1 MRYDSI
7 HSSPLL
13 VVFNLRWSL
22 SLSLSFSLMN
32 GPVYTS
38 IHAFTRKRISKGNRE
53 EINGAVK
60 RMIYTRLRKFK
71 CFLQDVQDVHSGGGC
86 LISIR
91 RHPPRR
97 PRRRPLWLVH
107 DFLSLARAPL
117 LLLFIHALR
126 SVLSLLSDRATHG
139 VNVIPFEGGGEERER
154 RKSRREREKGK
165 KKSTKLGLSG
175 GKTGN

>member
-7 HSSPLL
+7 IVRSPLL

-22 SLSLSFSLMN
+22 SLSLSRLMN
-32 GPVYTS
+32 GLVYAS

-71 CFLQDVQDVHSGGGC
+71 CFLQDVQDVHSDGGC

-91 RHPPRR
+91 RQPPHHP
-97 PRRRPLWLVH
+97 RRPLWLVH

-117 LLLFIHALR
+117 LLLFIYAPC
-126 SVLSLLSDRATHG
+126 SLLSDRATRG
-139 VNVIPFEGGGEERER
+139 VNVIPFEGRR
-154 RKSRREREKGK
+154 RKEEKKEAREREKW
-165 KKSTKLGLSG
+165 TKLGLNG